1 MLLNLLDSNPSTV
14 IKEYFV
20 YLVEMEYSE
29 PTKLPD
35 GRYFVRIS
43 DKNGRIFEQI
53 NRAEVSTDNC
63 FKVHAQAQLK
73 KYDDIIIQQAVT
85 SSESWFSKKLDE
97 SFLRGVYE
105 SSVSDDGILEA
116 PFAKIKGSVVAIA
129 FDTEK
134 ERVNLSTSVV
144 PGSSWDIVIEL
155 VGIWFL
161 KKTFGPV
168 WRVIQLRHSKNRAA
182 TVVPKDYMFSD
193 ESEDPGHQEDDYED
207 I

>member
-1 MLLNLLDSNPSTV
+1 
-14 IKEYFV
+14 
-20 YLVEMEYSE
+20 MEYSE
-29 PTKLPD
+29 PTKIPD

-43 DKNGRIFEQI
+43 NKDGRIFEQI
-53 NRAEVSTDNC
+53 NRAEFSRDNC
-63 FKVHAQAQLK
+63 FQVKDNKDQLN
-73 KYDDIIIQQAVT
+73 KYDDMIIQEAVK
-85 SSESWFSKKLDE
+85 SSETWFSKKLE
-97 SFLRGVYE
+97 EPFLRGVYE
-105 SSVSDDGILEA
+105 SSISDGVLEA

-134 ERVNLSTSVV
+134 ERVNLESVV

-168 WRVIQLRHSKNRAA
+168 WRVIQLRHSKTRTP

-193 ESEDPGHQEDDYED
+193 ETDISHQEDDYED

>member
-1 MLLNLLDSNPSTV
+1 
-14 IKEYFV
+14 
-20 YLVEMEYSE
+20 MEYSE
-29 PTKLPD
+29 PTKLTD

-53 NRAEVSTDNC
+53 NQAEVSTENC
-63 FKVHAQAQLK
+63 FKVQSDKLK
-73 KYDDIIIQQAVT
+73 KYDDMIIQQAVE

-97 SFLRGVYE
+97 TFLRGVYE
-105 SSVSDDGILEA
+105 SSVSDDGVLEA
-116 PFAKIKGSVVAIA
+116 PFAKIKGTVVAIA
-129 FDTEK
+129 FDTDK
-134 ERVNLSTSVV
+134 NGVNLSSVV

-168 WRVIQLRHSKNRAA
+168 WRVIQLRHSKTR
-182 TVVPKDYMFSD
+182 TSVVVPKDYMFTD
-193 ESEDPGHQEDDYED
+193 EAGHQEDDYED

>member
-1 MLLNLLDSNPSTV
+1 
-14 IKEYFV
+14 
-20 YLVEMEYSE
+20 MEYSE
-29 PTKLPD
+29 PTKLTD

-43 DKNGRIFEQI
+43 NKTGRIFEQV

-63 FKVHAQAQLK
+63 FKVQTHLN
-73 KYDDIIIQQAVT
+73 KYDDMIIQQAVL
-85 SSESWFSKKLDE
+85 SSETWFSKKLDE

-105 SSVSDDGILEA
+105 TSVSDDGVLEA

-129 FDTEK
+129 FDEDK
-134 ERVNLSTSVV
+134 NNIKLSDVV
-144 PGSSWDIVIEL
+144 QGSTWDIVIEL

-168 WRVIQLRHSKNRAA
+168 WRVIQLRHSRNKA
-182 TVVPKDYMFSD
+182 VPSGYMFSD
-193 ESEDPGHQEDDYED
+193 ENESGHQEDYDD